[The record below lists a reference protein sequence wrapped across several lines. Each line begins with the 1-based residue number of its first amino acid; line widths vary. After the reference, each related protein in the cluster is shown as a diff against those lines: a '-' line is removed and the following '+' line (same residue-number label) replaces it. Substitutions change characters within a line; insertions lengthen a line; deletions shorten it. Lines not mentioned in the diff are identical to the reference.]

1 MAGVFSQLELSMI
14 QMRVRSGMANARG
27 KGKRIGRPQVT
38 HYSAYRKEAL
48 NVSELTRVCGVS
60 RTTVHKYIGLLET

>member
-1 MAGVFSQLELSMI
+1 MI

-38 HYSAYRKEAL
+38 VEDLPGAL
-48 NVSELTRVCGVS
+48 SGVSEGDVERF
-60 RTTVHKYIGLLET
+60 